1 MSGKDPVTSKITLYK
16 RFCRLCRKFSKYNR
30 YIKFIFPSASVKEGN
45 GELCIEKKL
54 FKRQI
59 FIQSFK

>member
-54 FKRQI
+54 FKR
-59 FIQSFK
+59 